1 MKVEPVVLEGEKV
14 RLEPLSLAHHADLCE
29 AGLHE
34 QLWRLIPTSLK
45 TPEDM
50 KNYIQTALG
59 EQARG
64 ISLPFATV
72 EKASG
77 KAIGSTR
84 FGNIDAANKRAEI
97 GWTWIAPEWQ
107 RTFVN
112 TEAKYLMLK
121 HAFENWQCN
130 RVELKMDALNE
141 RSRNAI
147 LRIGAK
153 FEGIFRQHIITESG
167 RLRDSAYFSIINTEW
182 AEVKVRLEEKLNANS

>member
-1 MKVEPVVLEGEKV
+1 MIVEPVILDGKQV
-14 RLEPLSLAHHADLCE
+14 RLEPLGLDHLDDLCE
-29 AGLHE
+29 AGLRE
-34 QLWRLIPTSLK
+34 ELWRLIPTAVA

-50 KNYIQTALG
+50 KNYIQTALD
-59 EQARG
+59 EQGAG
-64 ISLPFATV
+64 TALPFATV
-72 EKASG
+72 EKVSG

-97 GWTWIAPEWQ
+97 GWTWIALQWQ

-121 HAFENWQCN
+121 HAFEVWNCN
-130 RVELKMDALNE
+130 RVEFKTDNLNE

-153 FEGIFRQHIITESG
+153 PEGVFRHHMITQGG

-182 AEVKVRLEEKLNANS
+182 PEVKVKLEEKLSIS